1 MNKDIKTV
9 IEVKNLTVG
18 YEGII
23 VLENINFSVLKG
35 EVLVILGES
44 GCGKST
50 ILKHLIGL
58 NDPIKGDISIFNKS
72 LVHSNDITRH
82 YLSKK
87 FGVLYQSGALFSSL
101 TLEENVALP
110 LEEFTKLPKEMI
122 ASLAKVKL
130 SLVGLQGFEK
140 FYPFE
145 ISGGMRKRAGLARAM
160 ALDPDILFFDEPSA
174 GLDPI
179 SSAEL
184 DELILY
190 LKDTLGVTIVIVSH
204 ELDSIFTVAD
214 RVIML
219 DKVSKGIIA
228 EGDPL
233 DLMENSDNIWVKN
246 FLTRLSLRR
255 KDVKKSK

>member
-18 YEGII
+18 YEDII

-122 ASLAKVKL
+122 VSLAKVKL

-190 LKDTLGVTIVIVSH
+190 LKETLGVTIVIVSH

-228 EGDPL
+228 EGDPF
-233 DLMENSDNIWVKN
+233 DLMENSDNVWVKN